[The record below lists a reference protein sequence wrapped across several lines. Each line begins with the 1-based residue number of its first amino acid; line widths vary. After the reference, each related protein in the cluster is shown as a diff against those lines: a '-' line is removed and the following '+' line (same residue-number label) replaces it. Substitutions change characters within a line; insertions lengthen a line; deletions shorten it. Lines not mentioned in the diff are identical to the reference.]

1 MYSEALLTGQ
11 NLPLSEAL
19 AMGGQTT
26 VIGLAI
32 VFAVLIIL
40 MIVLSLFK
48 VIFYKKPKTQAAP
61 AAAPAQAAPVEE
73 EKADDTD
80 EEELIAVLTA
90 AVAASLNT
98 STYNLRIKSYRR
110 TDNKMPAWNKAGF
123 VSQLAYCDCLCLV
136 GSYHG
141 NGCFTHVPFF
151 TFVYRYYQCLPVC

>member
-11 NLPLSEAL
+11 NLSLSEAL

-61 AAAPAQAAPVEE
+61 AAAPAQAAPVEKE
-73 EKADDTD
+73 TADDTD

-110 TDNKMPAWNKAGF
+110 TYNKMTAWTKAGVTETINNRF
-123 VSQLAYCDCLCLV
+123 
-136 GSYHG
+136 
-141 NGCFTHVPFF
+141 
-151 TFVYRYYQCLPVC
+151 

>member
-11 NLPLSEAL
+11 NLSLGEAL

-48 VIFYKKPKTQAAP
+48 VIFYKKAKTQAAP
-61 AAAPAQAAPVEE
+61 AAAPAQAAPVEKE
-73 EKADDTD
+73 TADDTD
-80 EEELIAVLTA
+80 EEELIAVLPA

-110 TDNKMPAWNKAGF
+110 TDNKMPAWNKAGVTETINNRF
-123 VSQLAYCDCLCLV
+123 
-136 GSYHG
+136 
-141 NGCFTHVPFF
+141 
-151 TFVYRYYQCLPVC
+151 